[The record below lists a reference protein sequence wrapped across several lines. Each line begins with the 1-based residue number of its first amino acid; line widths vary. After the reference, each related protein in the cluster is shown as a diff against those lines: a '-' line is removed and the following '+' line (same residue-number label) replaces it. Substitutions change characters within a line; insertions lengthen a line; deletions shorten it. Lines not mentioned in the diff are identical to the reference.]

1 LRILSPT
8 SCKTVEEQN
17 GIYELTL
24 EHPVDEDGAWKSLLE
39 FNIIKATGQLF
50 RIYKKSTKLSSKGTA
65 TRTVYAKHIWYDL
78 ADRLIESCDIA
89 GLSGMSALNTIF
101 ASMHYFPDQTNLLEY
116 AFSYYSNITDTSID
130 CAYEMTSPVG
140 CMIGE
145 DNSFVNRLGGT
156 LHRDNFYFSICEPR
170 EGSNSNAFNIVHGL
184 NMLEIE
190 EVVDTSSLITYL
202 HTEDNYGR
210 GNDISYSNSAV
221 FFPHIISKG
230 KVFNYSQYEEGA
242 LGIDMSDYWKQYS
255 QIQVSY
261 TVKFANLHNTE
272 LYKDFINLKNYNVGD
287 SGTIYSEELGISTY
301 QTIIRKEYDVLNDE
315 VTSITLGNFQGSVA
329 RRERFENTI
338 TRADNIIKRVCSPA
352 FGRNVNSE
360 EELKYLARNNQL
372 QPNCTYYDIS
382 GEEDV

>member
-1 LRILSPT
+1 
-8 SCKTVEEQN
+8 
-17 GIYELTL
+17 
-24 EHPVDEDGAWKSLLE
+24 
-39 FNIIKATGQLF
+39 
-50 RIYKKSTKLSSKGTA
+50 
-65 TRTVYAKHIWYDL
+65 
-78 ADRLIESCDIA
+78 
-89 GLSGMSALNTIF
+89 
-101 ASMHYFPDQTNLLEY
+101 
-116 AFSYYSNITDTSID
+116 
-130 CAYEMTSPVG
+130 
-140 CMIGE
+140 
-145 DNSFVNRLGGT
+145 
-156 LHRDNFYFSICEPR
+156 
-170 EGSNSNAFNIVHGL
+170 
-184 NMLEIE
+184 
-190 EVVDTSSLITYL
+190 
-202 HTEDNYGR
+202 
-210 GNDISYSNSAV
+210 
-221 FFPHIISKG
+221 
-230 KVFNYSQYEEGA
+230 
-242 LGIDMSDYWKQYS
+242 MSDYWKQYS